1 MSLDKMKSFLLE
13 LAAACERAAEIERFN
28 PSLPIGRAGIPI
40 LSIVLTGG
48 DQRGREMNFSQ
59 AAKCYRDLSLEIE

>member
-1 MSLDKMKSFLLE
+1 MRSFLLE
-13 LAAACERAAEIERFN
+13 LAAACDRADEIERFN

-48 DQRGREMNFSQ
+48 DRRGREMSFSQ
-59 AAKCYRDLSLEIE
+59 AAKWCRDLSLEIE